1 MLHFKT
7 TFLAENSLML
17 SIDASLIV
25 VFVLVWILVLVL
37 SRVFFKPVI
46 RVMRERETRIAK
58 DKDETRQA
66 LEAYAEDLRRIE
78 EGLKEARLEAAR
90 IRESAA
96 EGSQREKAR
105 LLQEV
110 NAERRAQVDKA
121 RAELQAEVERLKK
134 ELEARTDDLAGEVE
148 RRLLN

>member
-1 MLHFKT
+1 
-7 TFLAENSLML
+7 ML

-58 DKDETRQA
+58 DKDETRQT
-66 LEAYAEDLRRIE
+66 LEAYAQDLRRIE
-78 EGLKEARLEAAR
+78 DGLKEARLEAAR

-96 EGSQREKAR
+96 EGSQRERAR

>member
-1 MLHFKT
+1 
-7 TFLAENSLML
+7 ML

>member
-1 MLHFKT
+1 
-7 TFLAENSLML
+7 ML

-25 VFVLVWILVLVL
+25 IFILVWILVLVL
-37 SRVFFKPVI
+37 SRVFFKPVA
-46 RVMRERETRIAK
+46 RVMRERETRLAK
-58 DKDETRQA
+58 DKDETRRA
-66 LEAYAEDLRRIE
+66 LEAYAEDLKRVEDELR
-78 EGLKEARLEAAR
+78 EARLEAAR
-90 IRESAA
+90 LRESAA

-105 LLQEV
+105 LLQNV

>member
-1 MLHFKT
+1 
-7 TFLAENSLML
+7 ML

-25 VFVLVWILVLVL
+25 IFVLVWIFVLVL

-58 DKDETRQA
+58 DKDETRKA
-66 LEAYAEDLRRIE
+66 LEAYAEDLKRIE
-78 EGLKEARLEAAR
+78 EGLKEARLDAAR

-96 EGSQREKAR
+96 EGSQREKTR

-110 NAERRAQVDKA
+110 TAERWAQVDKA

-134 ELEARTDDLAGEVE
+134 ELAARTEDLAGEVE

>member
-1 MLHFKT
+1 
-7 TFLAENSLML
+7 ML
-17 SIDASLIV
+17 SLDASVAVI
-25 VFVLVWILVLVL
+25 FVLVWILVLVL
-37 SRVFFKPVI
+37 SRVFFKPVA
-46 RVMRERETRIAK
+46 RVMREREERIAG
-58 DKDETRQA
+58 DKDETRKA

-78 EGLKEARLEAAR
+78 EGLKEARLDAAR

-96 EGSQREKAR
+96 EGASREKAR

-134 ELEARTDDLAGEVE
+134 ELEAGTEALAEEVE

>member
-1 MLHFKT
+1 
-7 TFLAENSLML
+7 ML

-25 VFVLVWILVLVL
+25 IFILVWILVLVL
-37 SRVFFKPVI
+37 SRVFFKPVAK
-46 RVMRERETRIAK
+46 VMRDRETRLAR
-58 DKDETRQA
+58 DKDETRRA
-66 LEAYAEDLRRIE
+66 LEAYAEDLKRVEDELR
-78 EGLKEARLEAAR
+78 EARLEAAR
-90 IRESAA
+90 TRESAA
-96 EGSQREKAR
+96 EGSNREKAR

-110 NAERRAQVDKA
+110 NAERRAQVEKA

>member
-1 MLHFKT
+1 
-7 TFLAENSLML
+7 ML

-66 LEAYAEDLRRIE
+66 LEAYAQDLRRIE
-78 EGLKEARLEAAR
+78 DGLKEARLEAAR

-96 EGSQREKAR
+96 EGSQRERAR

>member
-1 MLHFKT
+1 
-7 TFLAENSLML
+7 ML
-17 SIDASLIV
+17 SIDASVIV
-25 VFVLVWILVLVL
+25 VFILVWILVLIL
-37 SRVFFKPVI
+37 SRFFFKPVA
-46 RVMRERETRIAK
+46 RVMREREGSIAR
-58 DKDETRQA
+58 DKDETRNA
-66 LEAYAEDLRRIE
+66 LEAYGEDLKRIE

-90 IRESAA
+90 LRESAA
-96 EGSQREKAR
+96 EGALREKAR

-134 ELEARTDDLAGEVE
+134 ELEARTEEIAGEVE

>member
-1 MLHFKT
+1 
-7 TFLAENSLML
+7 ML

-37 SRVFFKPVI
+37 SRVFFKPVS
-46 RVMRERETRIAK
+46 RVMRARDARLAK
-58 DKDETRQA
+58 DRDETRQA
-66 LEAYAEDLRRIE
+66 LEAYAEDLRRVE

-96 EGSQREKAR
+96 EGSSRERAR